1 MFINPPIIFG
11 VNLTPTS
18 VNIYLFIFCFRFNDF
33 SEFNGDNSVNIK
45 LTCWYFFNVQYTF
58 CSISVPW
65 GHFDQALLVV

>member
-1 MFINPPIIFG
+1 VCRCLASFFSSFLSEVMFINPPIIFG

-45 LTCWYFFNVQYTF
+45 LTC
-58 CSISVPW
+58 
-65 GHFDQALLVV
+65 